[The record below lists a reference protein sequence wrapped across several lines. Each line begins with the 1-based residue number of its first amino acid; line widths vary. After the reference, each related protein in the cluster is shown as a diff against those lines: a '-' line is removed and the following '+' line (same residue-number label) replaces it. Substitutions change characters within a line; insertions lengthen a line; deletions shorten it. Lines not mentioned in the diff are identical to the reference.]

1 VRTIPQRII
10 AVALLLGALAPNAG
24 AAEQKLRVVAS
35 FSVLADLVRNVG
47 GDRIEL
53 TSLVGPDGDAHV
65 YSPAPADAK
74 TVASANL
81 VIINGL
87 GFEGWLPRLVES
99 TGNRATVVEATKG
112 IAPRHGEGANVDK
125 LDPHAWQSVA
135 NVKIYVTNIR
145 DALVDADAAGAGI
158 YSANASGYLR
168 QLDALDRE
176 IRSGV
181 AAIPLARRQV
191 VTTHDAF
198 GYFADAYGI
207 SFVAPQGIS
216 TDTEPTAKDIAAI
229 ILLVR
234 AAHVP
239 AVFLEKLGDPRLIGR
254 IAAETGAKLGGTLF
268 SDSLTGPHGEAPTYI
283 QMMNHNIREL
293 TRVLVD

>member
-1 VRTIPQRII
+1 MRTIPQRII
-10 AVALLLGALAPNAG
+10 AVALLLGALAPNAH

-53 TSLVGPDGDAHV
+53 TTLVGPDGDAHV
-65 YSPAPADAK
+65 YSPTPQDAK
-74 TVASANL
+74 TIAASSL
-81 VIINGL
+81 VVINGL

-99 TGNRATVVEATKG
+99 TGSRATVVEATKG
-112 IAPRHGEGANVDK
+112 ITPRHGEGANADK
-125 LDPHAWQSVA
+125 IDPHAWQSVA
-135 NVKIYVTNIR
+135 NVKIYVSNIR
-145 DALVDADAAGAGI
+145 DAFVNADAAGSSI
-158 YSANASGYLR
+158 YNANASAYLQ

-181 AAIPLARRQV
+181 AVIPAARRQV

-239 AVFLEKLGDPRLIGR
+239 AVFLEKLGDGRLIGR
-254 IAAETGAKLGGTLF
+254 IAAETGAKIGGTLF
-268 SDSLTGPHGEAPTYI
+268 SDSLTGPGGAAPTYI

>member
-1 VRTIPQRII
+1 VRIVPQQIL
-10 AVALLLGALAPNAG
+10 AVALLLGALAPNAH
-24 AAEQKLRVVAS
+24 AAGQKLRVVAS

-53 TSLVGPDGDAHV
+53 KTLVGPDGDAHV
-65 YSPAPADAK
+65 YSPIPADAQA
-74 TVASANL
+74 VAAANL
-81 VIINGL
+81 VVINGL

-99 TGNRATVVEATKG
+99 TGKRATVEEAAKG
-112 IAPRHGEGANVDK
+112 VTPRRGTGADADK
-125 LDPHAWQSVA
+125 IDPHAWQSVA
-135 NVKIYVTNIR
+135 NVKIYVANIR
-145 DALVDADAAGAGI
+145 DALIEADPDGGGI
-158 YSANASGYLR
+158 YEVNATKYLK

-181 AAIPLARRQV
+181 AVIPVSRRQV
-191 VTTHDAF
+191 VTIHDAF

-207 SFVAPQGIS
+207 TFVAPQGVS
-216 TDTEPTAKDIAAI
+216 TDTEPTANDIAAI

-239 AVFLEKLGDPRLIGR
+239 AVFPEKLGDPRLIGR
-254 IAAETGAKLGGTLF
+254 IAAETGAKVGGALY
-268 SDSLTGPHGEAPTYI
+268 SDSLTGPDGEAPTYI

-293 TRVLVD
+293 TGALVE

>member
-1 VRTIPQRII
+1 MRTIPQRII
-10 AVALLLGALAPNAG
+10 AVVLLLGAFAPNAH
-24 AAEQKLRVVAS
+24 AVEQKLRVVAS

-47 GDRIEL
+47 GDRVEL
-53 TSLVGPDGDAHV
+53 TTLVGPDGDAHV
-65 YSPAPADAK
+65 YSPTPQDAK
-74 TVASANL
+74 TVASASI

-87 GFEGWLPRLVES
+87 GFEGWLPRLVAS
-99 TGNRATVVEATKG
+99 TGSRASVVEATKG
-112 IAPRHGEGANVDK
+112 IAPRHGEGADADK
-125 LDPHAWQSVA
+125 IDPHAWQSVA

-145 DALVDADAAGAGI
+145 DALAGADAAGSGI
-158 YSANASGYLR
+158 YSANASAYLQ

-181 AAIPLARRQV
+181 AAIPPARRQV

-198 GYFADAYGI
+198 GYFADTYGI
-207 SFVAPQGIS
+207 SFVAPQGVS

-234 AAHVP
+234 AARVP
-239 AVFLEKLGDPRLIGR
+239 AVFLEKLGDVRLIGR
-254 IAAETGAKLGGTLF
+254 IAAETGAKVGGTLY
-268 SDSLTGPHGEAPTYI
+268 SDSLTGPDGEAPTYI